1 MCTHAYTHV
10 CACTHVN
17 ACAYTCAHAFPAQL
31 TSLAAPSASWPGPA
45 EGPLLT
51 FAVLT
56 VAWVS
61 PGHCCSWG
69 SSGLSPHAE
78 DSTASPLALPA
89 RPTRPGAP
97 GHTLHLALPRLGPSS
112 VPSLPSG
119 VCELAAE
126 IPTSRCGPFWTTD
139 QVWLWVAAP
148 QAHLCGWGSD
158 AHFTSCSEG
167 DVRRHGVCHT
177 QVQLFPTPT
186 PLLFPS
192 SPPRPAWGVALTP
205 SLPLQRC
212 DLGMSLV
219 TRGSRMRGAAPSQQV
234 GAVADGPGPRSPSVR
249 WAQGPHAPDAACC
262 CRPGS
267 LRPLRHP
274 PPPPP
279 LLLSSRCHISS
290 GASPSHSAP
299 SRLRHL
305 AQVAG
310 SPAPAATQRAVGPA
324 DLPSLLSLR
333 AGARAPSAPG

>member
-1 MCTHAYTHV
+1 M
-10 CACTHVN
+10 
-17 ACAYTCAHAFPAQL
+17 
-31 TSLAAPSASWPGPA
+31 SATPK
-45 EGPLLT
+45 
-51 FAVLT
+51 
-56 VAWVS
+56 
-61 PGHCCSWG
+61 C
-69 SSGLSPHAE
+69 
-78 DSTASPLALPA
+78 
-89 RPTRPGAP
+89 
-97 GHTLHLALPRLGPSS
+97 
-112 VPSLPSG
+112 
-119 VCELAAE
+119 
-126 IPTSRCGPFWTTD
+126 
-139 QVWLWVAAP
+139 
-148 QAHLCGWGSD
+148 
-158 AHFTSCSEG
+158 SCS
-167 DVRRHGVCHT
+167 
-177 QVQLFPTPT
+177 PPPPT

-205 SLPLQRC
+205 ALPLQRC